1 MEIKKSPKA
10 NLEKGKG
17 LSFLLGLVLALSV
30 LYVFLELR
38 SYDRVDAIENDKLDI
53 ADIEDT
59 MLVEDP
65 QEEEKQPEP
74 EETKVQEVQLP
85 EEFKV
90 VSNEQKVE
98 KVSLVSADENR
109 KLPPPAPVVT
119 PPAKEEEDENKV
131 FMIVEQQPEF
141 PGGTAALMKW
151 LSTNVRYPEVAIEN
165 NIQGRVIVSF
175 VVEKDG
181 STTDVKVV
189 RGVDPALDKEAI
201 RLASSMPKWSP
212 GKQRGKPVR
221 SRFTLPV
228 AFQLRN

>member
-38 SYDRVDAIENDKLDI
+38 SYDKAEAMENDKLNI

-59 MLVEDP
+59 LIVEDP

-90 VSNEQKVE
+90 VDNEQKVE
-98 KVSLVSADENR
+98 KISLVSADENR
-109 KLPPPAPVVT
+109 KLPPPAPVITAPV
-119 PPAKEEEDENKV
+119 KEEDDENKV

-151 LSTNVRYPEVAIEN
+151 LSSNVRYPEIAIEN

-189 RGVDPALDKEAI
+189 RGVDPALDKEAV
-201 RLASSMPKWSP
+201 RLASSMPKWTP

-221 SRFTLPV
+221 TRFTLPV

>member
-38 SYDRVDAIENDKLDI
+38 SYDRVDAIENDKLNI

-65 QEEEKQPEP
+65 QEEENQPEP

-119 PPAKEEEDENKV
+119 PPAKEEEDGDKV

>member
-38 SYDRVDAIENDKLDI
+38 SYDRVDAIENDKLNI

-65 QEEEKQPEP
+65 QEEENQPEP